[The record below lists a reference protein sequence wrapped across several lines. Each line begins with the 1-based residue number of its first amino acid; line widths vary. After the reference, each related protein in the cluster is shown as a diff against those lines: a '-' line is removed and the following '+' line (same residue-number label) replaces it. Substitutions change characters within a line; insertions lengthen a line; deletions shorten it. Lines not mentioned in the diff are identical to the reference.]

1 MKKSQIKTKEYL
13 KDLESILEIVDK
25 IDNLNPETTDLKLF
39 NKILKNK
46 KKQMKKKYKDNLDT
60 KK

>member
-1 MKKSQIKTKEYL
+1 MKKSKIKPKEYL

-25 IDNLNPETTDLKLF
+25 IDNLNPETTDLKLL

-46 KKQMKKKYKDNLDT
+46 KKEIKNKYKDLDT
-60 KK
+60 EK

>member
-1 MKKSQIKTKEYL
+1 MKKSKFKIKEYL
-13 KDLESILEIVDK
+13 KDLDSVLEIVDK
-25 IDNLNPETTDLKLF
+25 IDNLNPETTDIKLL

-46 KKQMKKKYKDNLDT
+46 EKQIKKKYKDLDT

>member
-1 MKKSQIKTKEYL
+1 MKKSKIKPEEYL
-13 KDLESILEIVDK
+13 GDLEDILEIVDK
-25 IDNLNPETTDLKLF
+25 IDNLNTEKTDLKLL

-46 KKQMKKKYKDNLDT
+46 KKQIKKKYKDLDT

>member
-1 MKKSQIKTKEYL
+1 MKKSKIKPKEFL

-25 IDNLNPETTDLKLF
+25 IDNLDSETTDLKLL

-46 KKQMKKKYKDNLDT
+46 KKQIKKKYKDLDT